1 MKPRYK
7 LHFFVTHHYLASKIL
22 IINNNLNLCDQNDHP
37 AARGRHC
44 RHAGQAQGVPP
55 QVHRAV
61 PLNPERSSSTLSA
74 QLTCTQLNG
83 SYFGLMPAKTCII

>member
-1 MKPRYK
+1 MLYYVI
-7 LHFFVTHHYLASKIL
+7 LLYYLVSKIL
-22 IINNNLNLCDQNDHP
+22 IITNILNLCDQDDHP

-74 QLTCTQLNG
+74 QLTCTQLDG

>member
-1 MKPRYK
+1 M
-7 LHFFVTHHYLASKIL
+7 
-22 IINNNLNLCDQNDHP
+22 
-37 AARGRHC
+37 G
-44 RHAGQAQGVPP
+44 AQGVPP